1 MTEAQVQVRCLTQVL
16 SGNAAGTKQDVGE
29 GDVRHVVPVS
39 STRQHHQPPLVFL
52 INRAAPPSD
61 WRRSRRHAVTGTRRV
76 ALTNYRQEVC
86 ELEALRHCPT
96 APPPLHSTRWLLP
109 DTGCDTAPPS
119 RHSRAYSGGADMRNR
134 TLPVLSFIA
143 AVVQVMYKV
152 FVSNSPYNCSR

>member
-61 WRRSRRHAVTGTRRV
+61 WWRSRRHAVTGTRGV
-76 ALTNYRQEVC
+76 ALTNDRQEVC
-86 ELEALRHCPT
+86 ELEALRHCP
-96 APPPLHSTRWLLP
+96 PLLHLHYTPHAGFCQTRAATPHLHQDTHARTREGRTCVIGHFRSSALLRLW
-109 DTGCDTAPPS
+109 CE
-119 RHSRAYSGGADMRNR
+119 
-134 TLPVLSFIA
+134 
-143 AVVQVMYKV
+143 
-152 FVSNSPYNCSR
+152 